1 MPTHLNLR
9 YQEIET
15 LWPGVE
21 RVQELATL
29 YNIPDIF
36 QDAGGKMLQL
46 AVACGLDIVP
56 GRTGP
61 DAQDRIGNMYE
72 IKTVDLSGKPRGFT
86 TNHHLTE
93 KTILRYRTRRWVF
106 AMYDRIT
113 LKEAY
118 LVESIDLEP
127 VFQNWE
133 QALKARD
140 HLNNP
145 KIPIDYVRQIGV
157 TMYLKDV
164 APPWVTM
171 AEAA

>member
-21 RVQELATL
+21 RLQALADQ
-29 YNIPDIF
+29 YGIYDIF

-46 AVACGLDIVP
+46 AIACGLDVVP

-61 DAQDRIGNMYE
+61 DAQDRIGNQYE
-72 IKTVDLSGKPRGFT
+72 VKTVDLTNNPRGFT
-86 TNHHLTE
+86 TSHHVTSA
-93 KTILRYRTRRWVF
+93 TIQRYRSRRWVF

-113 LKEAY
+113 LREAY
-118 LVESIDLEP
+118 LVEAVNLEP

-133 QALKARD
+133 VSLMHVN

-145 KIPIDYVRQIGV
+145 KIPIDFVRKFGT
-157 TMYLKDV
+157 TMYMKDV
-164 APPWVTM
+164 APPWVKLP
-171 AEAA
+171 EAA

>member
-15 LWPGVE
+15 LWPGIE
-21 RVQELATL
+21 AVQQLADQ

-56 GRTGP
+56 GRTGA
-61 DAQDRIGNMYE
+61 DARDRVGNQYE
-72 IKTVDLSGKPRGFT
+72 VKTVDLTNKPRGFT
-86 TNHHLTE
+86 TSHHLTH
-93 KTILRYRTRRWVF
+93 KTILRYRTRRWIF

-118 LVESIDLEP
+118 LVEAVDLEP

-133 QALKARD
+133 MTLKTVD
-140 HLNNP
+140 HINNP
-145 KIPIDYVRQIGV
+145 KIPLDFVRNIGT

-164 APPWVTM
+164 PPPWVHLP
-171 AEAA
+171 EAV